1 LRTYCIYCGD
11 YNADAPK
18 PCPCEETNMPDP
30 TIEPE
35 KPLECE
41 KRGDPNRAEVNKLDE
56 YTLPHYALALVI
68 DPDTLDTA
76 SLAIEESHRKAWRD
90 GAAWLALLRALP
102 YQIDMDNAV
111 LRARKLAEGMEQ
123 QSKTIREHR
132 EHREV
137 VGAVRGFAESGVL
150 ESIAASLKSMAHGV
164 GGDLGDEID
173 AEGTAGFFDG
183 SGIAD
188 KLRGW
193 ASRLPQGTLDV
204 RAELDALADVI
215 DTHEF
220 MGGTVSDVDTL
231 RDVLGRVDLTSVA
244 AMLSEVHECIV
255 DINCSATPVEEPT
268 EDTGGTGDKSQ

>member
-1 LRTYCIYCGD
+1 
-11 YNADAPK
+11 
-18 PCPCEETNMPDP
+18 MPDP

-56 YTLPHYALALVI
+56 YTLAGDALALVI

-150 ESIAASLKSMAHGV
+150 ESIAASLKSMAHPTAGDNL
-164 GGDLGDEID
+164 GGEIV
-173 AEGTAGFFDG
+173 AEGSRVTAGFSDG
-183 SGIAD
+183 IIAD

-193 ASRLPQGTLDV
+193 ASRLPHGTLDV

-255 DINCSATPVEEPT
+255 DINCSATPVAEPA
-268 EDTGGTGDKSQ
+268 EDTGGTEDKSQ